1 MSRLLREFLN
11 NQTIFSE
18 ASPLYLMDGTA
29 FLYRGFYANQ
39 AMQRSDGQPTGAL
52 FIVAR
57 ILLKILREER
67 PAYFAMLL
75 DGPGPT
81 FRNKLYE
88 RYKAQ
93 RDATP
98 EALIAQIEPVKRL
111 VRALGVHLTVSD
123 GCEAD
128 DCIAGLAARFNKER
142 PIVIIG
148 ADKDLKQCL
157 APGVVL
163 WDPSGKDEKLTTLDS
178 FRESTGLEPSQWPD
192 FQAVI
197 GDSSDNIP
205 GVPGVGPKTAEKIFS
220 QFPTLDAIKENLETL
235 PEKLRAKLAAEME
248 NLFLYRRLT
257 LLDVSRCRELS
268 LEELSVRNPDPDKA
282 AALLREFEL
291 RSLLRELTQ
300 LYPGT
305 TQNTAASGITRET
318 ALSTPPIKGKHRS
331 EKDQQSLF
339 TLTNASPAQVQPESD
354 DSNVRPA
361 ASILQE
367 PGLTNMTDAKP
378 ALFQGRDA
386 AIIPHAGAWIVAC
399 EDREWRF
406 SWTDGHVSESSVNP
420 RTHTDQPTLF
430 DSMVQTE
437 FQDTAKAIPIGQEEA
452 ALLLL
457 GKILP
462 LLQETR
468 CIMIPDLKS
477 LLTLKLRPTGPLWE
491 ALAHCSF
498 FDLGLAA
505 YLLNPEERDY
515 SWPHLART
523 FTNEYEEDHGFTPG
537 LMALTLGRELWDKL
551 EVAGLLN
558 LMRDLEMPLI
568 PILADMECAG
578 VNLDLKAFGN
588 FLDEV
593 QAELE
598 KLTQKVYSHA
608 GSPFN
613 IRSTQQ
619 LADLLFGKLG
629 LPKAGKTRGG
639 ALSTSQ
645 EALERL
651 VGKHPIIGAILEY
664 RKLEKIRSTYLEPF
678 PRLVDKNGRIH
689 ARFNQLA
696 TATGRLSS
704 SNPNLQ
710 NIPVRGELGRR
721 MRASFTAGPGNLL
734 VSADYSQIEL
744 RVLAHLSQDPA
755 LIQAFRNGEDIH
767 ARTASLLFDKEPE
780 NITPEERRNAKTIN
794 FGLIY
799 GMGPQKLAQD
809 LGISINEAKGF
820 IARYFEKLS
829 TLKIFYESILEEA
842 RTKGFVSTMA
852 GRRRLIPEIHS
863 QNSQMQSQARRQ
875 AINTR
880 IQGSAADIIK
890 LAMLDAAHDPIL
902 HELKAKLILQVHD
915 ELVLEAPEKN
925 AKSAGERLA
934 RIMEG
939 VKPGNIP
946 LSVPLVADWGVGP
959 DWNTAH

>member
-1 MSRLLREFLN
+1 MSRALQEFLDG
-11 NQTIFSE
+11 QTALFK
-18 ASPLYLMDGTA
+18 AAPLYLMDGTA

-67 PAYFAMLL
+67 PAYFAVLL

-81 FRNKLYE
+81 FRNALYAD
-88 RYKAQ
+88 YKAQ
-93 RDATP
+93 RSATP

-111 VRALGVHLTVSD
+111 VRALGLHLTVSE

-128 DCIAGLAARFNKER
+128 DCIASLAARFKTER
-142 PIVIIG
+142 PVVIIG

-157 APGVVL
+157 APGVAL

-178 FRESTGLEPSQWPD
+178 FRKDTRLEPDQWPD

-220 QFPTLDAIKENLETL
+220 RFPTLDAIRENLEAL
-235 PEKLRAKLAAEME
+235 PEKLRAKFAAEMDH
-248 NLFLYRRLT
+248 LFLYRRLT
-257 LLDVSRCRELS
+257 LLDDSRCPDIG
-268 LEELSVRNPDPDKA
+268 LEALAVRRPDQAAA

-291 RSLLRELTQ
+291 RSMLRELAQ
-300 LYPGT
+300 LLPDAEPSATARSGKRERGEDQPSLLSLAQPRPQASADSITPVPSPDDAPGA
-305 TQNTAASGITRET
+305 N
-318 ALSTPPIKGKHRS
+318 
-331 EKDQQSLF
+331 
-339 TLTNASPAQVQPESD
+339 PAD
-354 DSNVRPA
+354 IDR
-361 ASILQE
+361 
-367 PGLTNMTDAKP
+367 
-378 ALFQGRDA
+378 ALFKDRDA
-386 AIIPHAGAWIVAC
+386 ALIPHAGAWIVAC
-399 EDREWRF
+399 EDQEWRF
-406 SWTDGHVSESSVNP
+406 PWRAANAGETAHPVQSALFEAP
-420 RTHTDQPTLF
+420 PQPVL
-430 DSMVQTE
+430 
-437 FQDTAKAIPIGQEEA
+437 QDTAAAIPAGQESA
-452 ALLLL
+452 ALARLETV
-457 GKILP
+457 LP
-462 LLQETR
+462 LLRETR
-468 CIMIPDLKS
+468 RVMVADLKS
-477 LLTLKLRPTGPLWE
+477 LLTLRLEAKGPLWD
-491 ALAHCSF
+491 ALAFCSF

-515 SWPHLART
+515 SWPHLARA
-523 FTNEYEEDHGFTPG
+523 FVSECEEDNVRTPG
-537 LMALTLGRELWDKL
+537 RMALSLGRDLWRRLQSANLL
-551 EVAGLLN
+551 E
-558 LMRDLEMPLI
+558 LMRELETPLI
-568 PILADMECAG
+568 PVLAAMECVG
-578 VNLDLKAFGN
+578 VNLDLRAFGV

-598 KLTQKVYSHA
+598 KLTRAVYEQA
-608 GSPFN
+608 GGPFN

-619 LADLLFGKLG
+619 LSEILFTKLG

-639 ALSTSQ
+639 ALSTAQ
-645 EALERL
+645 EALEKL
-651 VGKHPIIGAILEY
+651 AGKHPIVNVILEY

-678 PRLVDKNGRIH
+678 PRLVDAHGRIH

-721 MRASFTAGPGNLL
+721 MRASFTAGPGRLL

-755 LIQAFRNGEDIH
+755 LLQAFRNGEDIH
-767 ARTASLLFDKEPE
+767 ARTAGLLFDKEPAE
-780 NITPEERRNAKTIN
+780 ISPEERRSAKTIN

-809 LGISINEAKGF
+809 LGLGLNEAKGF

-829 TLKIFYESILEEA
+829 ALKAFYESILEEA
-842 RTKGFVSTMA
+842 RAKGFVSTMA
-852 GRRRLIPEIHS
+852 GRRRLIPDIHS
-863 QNSQMQSQARRQ
+863 QNAQMQSQARRQ

-890 LAMLDAAHDPIL
+890 IAMLHAARDETL
-902 HELKAKLILQVHD
+902 RALGATLILQVHD
-915 ELVLEAPEKN
+915 ELVLEAPEQN
-925 AKSAGERLA
+925 ARDAGRRLA
-934 RIMEG
+934 ELMEN
-939 VKPGNIP
+939 VRPGNVP
-946 LSVPLVADWGVGP
+946 LSIPLVADWGVGP
-959 DWNTAH
+959 DWNSAH

>member
-1 MSRLLREFLN
+1 MSRLLQEFLDS
-11 NQTIFSE
+11 QTAFSK
-18 ASPLYLMDGTA
+18 AAPLFLMDGTA

-39 AMQRSDGQPTGAL
+39 AMQRADGQPTGAL

-75 DGPGPT
+75 DGHGPT
-81 FRNKLYE
+81 FRHELYE

-93 RDATP
+93 RSAMP
-98 EALIAQIEPVKRL
+98 EALRAQIEPVKRL
-111 VRALGVHLTVSD
+111 VRALGLHLVVSE

-128 DCIAGLAARFNKER
+128 DCIASLASRFSKER
-142 PIVIIG
+142 SVVILG

-157 APGVVL
+157 APGVAL

-178 FRESTGLEPSQWPD
+178 FRADTGLEPSQWPD

-235 PEKLRAKLAAEME
+235 PGKLRLKFTTELD
-248 NLFLYRRLT
+248 NIFLYRQLT
-257 LLDVSRCRELS
+257 LLDTSRCADIR
-268 LEELSVRNPDPDKA
+268 LESMAVRYPDPEEA

-291 RSLLRELTQ
+291 RSMLRELSQLRPENIRGTRAGFKNSEVVAVSTKRASKESQ
-300 LYPGT
+300 SSLLSLIRNPLYPEQKELETQDNVSPSLDAPKLDPAVT
-305 TQNTAASGITRET
+305 T
-318 ALSTPPIKGKHRS
+318 P
-331 EKDQQSLF
+331 
-339 TLTNASPAQVQPESD
+339 TNADPKEV
-354 DSNVRPA
+354 DSAFFKDCDV
-361 ASILQE
+361 
-367 PGLTNMTDAKP
+367 
-378 ALFQGRDA
+378 AL
-386 AIIPHAGAWIVAC
+386 IPHDGAWLVAC
-399 EDREWRF
+399 KDREWRF
-406 SWTDGHVSESSVNP
+406 AWDKKHIFDTKADSS
-420 RTHTDQPTLF
+420 DQTTLF
-430 DSMVQTE
+430 DTALQTG
-437 FQDTAKAIPIGQEEA
+437 FQDTAKAIPAGQEGIA
-452 ALLLL
+452 LALL
-457 GKILP
+457 GAILP
-462 LLQETR
+462 LLKETR
-468 CIMIPDLKS
+468 RVIIPDLKS
-477 LLTLKLRPTGPLWE
+477 LLTLKLQSEGPLWD
-491 ALAHCSF
+491 ALGYCSF

-515 SWPHLART
+515 SWPHLARA
-523 FTNEYEEDHGFTPG
+523 FADECEEGQAPSPG
-537 LMALTLGRELWDKL
+537 LTALRLGIELHSKL
-551 EVAGLLN
+551 KSANLLE
-558 LMRDLEMPLI
+558 LMHSLEMPLI
-568 PILADMECAG
+568 PVLAAMECVG
-578 VNLDLKAFGN
+578 VSLDLKAFGE
-588 FLDEV
+588 FLNEV

-598 KLTQKVYSHA
+598 SLTQSVYAQA
-608 GSPFN
+608 GGPFN

-619 LADLLFGKLG
+619 LSDLLFVKLG

-651 VGKHPIIGAILEY
+651 TGKHPIANTILEY

-689 ARFNQLA
+689 ARFNQLS

-721 MRASFTAGPGNLL
+721 MRASFTAGPGHLL

-744 RVLAHLSQDPA
+744 RVLAHLSGDPA
-755 LIQAFRNGEDIH
+755 LVQAFRNGEDIH
-767 ARTASLLFDKEPE
+767 ARTAGLLFDKEP
-780 NITPEERRNAKTIN
+780 NDITSEERRNAKTIN

-809 LGISINEAKGF
+809 LGITINEAKGF

-829 TLKIFYESILEEA
+829 TLKDFYESILEEA

-863 QNSQMQSQARRQ
+863 QNAQMQSQARRQ

-890 LAMLDAAHDPIL
+890 IAMLAAAHDKIL
-902 HELKAKLILQVHD
+902 RELHAKLILQVHD
-915 ELVLEAPEKN
+915 ELVLEAPERN
-925 AKSAGERLA
+925 AHMAGERLA
-934 RIMEG
+934 WLMAD
-939 VKPGNIP
+939 VKPGNAP
-946 LSVPLVADWGVGP
+946 LSVPLVADWGVGIN
-959 DWNTAH
+959 WNTAH

>member
-1 MSRLLREFLN
+1 MSRLLQEFLSG
-11 NQTIFSE
+11 QTAFSG
-18 ASPLYLMDGTA
+18 AGPLYLMDGTA

-39 AMQRSDGQPTGAL
+39 AMQSSDGRPTGAL

-67 PAYFAMLL
+67 PEYFAVLL
-75 DGPGPT
+75 DGRGPT
-81 FRNKLYE
+81 FRNELYE
-88 RYKAQ
+88 LYKAQ
-93 RDATP
+93 RSATP
-98 EALIAQIEPVKRL
+98 EPLIAQIEPVKRL
-111 VRALGVHLTVSD
+111 VRALGLHLTVSE

-128 DCIAGLAARFNKER
+128 DCIAGLAARFSKER
-142 PIVIIG
+142 PVVIIG

-157 APGVVL
+157 APGVAL

-178 FRESTGLEPSQWPD
+178 FREDTGLEPSQWPD

-220 QFPTLDAIKENLETL
+220 RFPTLDAIRENLEAL
-235 PEKLRAKLAAEME
+235 PEKLRAKFAAEMD

-257 LLDVSRCRELS
+257 LLDTSRCGDIG
-268 LEELSVRNPDPDKA
+268 LEDMAVRRPDPEEA

-291 RSLLRELTQ
+291 RSMLRELSQ
-300 LYPGT
+300 LWPDESRSARSGSA
-305 TQNTAASGITRET
+305 NRAAGKSGTAANGG
-318 ALSTPPIKGKHRS
+318 GKRDG
-331 EKDQQSLF
+331 EKDRPSLL
-339 TLTNASPAQVQPESD
+339 TLIADAPRADRDAPETGDNPAEPASDAPDRTATDPAGVD
-354 DSNVRPA
+354 PA
-361 ASILQE
+361 YFK
-367 PGLTNMTDAKP
+367 D
-378 ALFQGRDA
+378 RDA
-386 AIIPHAGAWIVAC
+386 ALIPHAGAWVLAC
-399 EDREWRF
+399 GDKEWRF
-406 SWTDGHVSESSVNP
+406 SWSGDNAPGTATDSDG
-420 RTHTDQPTLF
+420 QPALF
-430 DSMVQTE
+430 ETE
-437 FQDTAKAIPIGQEEA
+437 PPAFQDTAKAVPAGQEGA
-452 ALLLL
+452 ALALL
-457 GKILP
+457 GKVLP
-462 LLQETR
+462 LLKETR
-468 CIMIPDLKS
+468 RIMVPDLKS
-477 LLTLKLRPTGPLWE
+477 LLTLELRPKGPLWD

-515 SWPHLART
+515 SWPHLARV
-523 FTNEYEEDHGFTPG
+523 FADECEEDHKRAPG
-537 LMALTLGRELWDKL
+537 LMALSLGIELEGKL
-551 EVAGLLN
+551 ETANLLE
-558 LMRDLEMPLI
+558 LMRSLEMPLI
-568 PILADMECAG
+568 PVLAAMECAG
-578 VNLDLKAFGN
+578 VNLDLKAFGE

-598 KLTQKVYSHA
+598 KLTRSVYEQA
-608 GSPFN
+608 GGPFN

-619 LADLLFGKLG
+619 LSDLLFVRLG

-645 EALERL
+645 EALEKL
-651 VGKHPIIGAILEY
+651 AGKHPIVNTILEY

-721 MRASFTAGPGNLL
+721 MRASFTAGPGRLL

-744 RVLAHLSQDPA
+744 RVLAHLSGDPA
-755 LIQAFRNGEDIH
+755 LLQAFRNGEDIH
-767 ARTASLLFDKEPE
+767 ARTAGLLFDKEPE
-780 NITPEERRNAKTIN
+780 EITPEERRNAKTIN

-809 LGISINEAKGF
+809 LGISMNEAKGF
-820 IARYFEKLS
+820 ITRYFEKLS
-829 TLKIFYESILEEA
+829 TLKEFYESILEEA

-863 QNSQMQSQARRQ
+863 QNAQMQSQARRQ

-890 LAMLDAAHDPIL
+890 IAMLEAARDERL
-902 HELKAKLILQVHD
+902 RELGAKLILQVHD
-915 ELVLEAPEKN
+915 ELVLEAPENN
-925 AKSAGERLA
+925 AENAGERLA
-934 RIMEG
+934 RIMEN
-939 VKPGNIP
+939 VKPGNAP